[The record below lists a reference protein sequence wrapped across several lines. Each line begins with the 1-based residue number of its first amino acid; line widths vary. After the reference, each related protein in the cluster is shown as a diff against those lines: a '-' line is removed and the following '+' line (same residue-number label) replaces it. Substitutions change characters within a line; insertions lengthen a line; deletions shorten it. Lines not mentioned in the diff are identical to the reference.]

1 MDWLFDKAARVRRA
15 LNAWPP
21 FWGAGIKIETLSDDF
36 RYCRVTLKSRWWNKN
51 ANRTQFGGSMFAMTD
66 PIYPLMLMG
75 HFKNRYYVWDKA
87 GSINYI
93 KPGKGKLAS
102 IVAATAAGDK
112 HFPEFEV
119 TVQDS
124 RGELVA
130 QVKRTL
136 YVRTRPEHR
145 NGAE

>member
-1 MDWLFDKAARVRRA
+1 
-15 LNAWPP
+15 
-21 FWGAGIKIETLSDDF
+21 
-36 RYCRVTLKSRWWNKN
+36 
-51 ANRTQFGGSMFAMTD
+51 MFAMTD

-93 KPGKGKLAS
+93 KPGKGKLVAEFTLTEGKLAS

-119 TVQDS
+119 TVQDC

-136 YVRTRPEHR
+136 YVRARPEHR